1 MVHEAV
7 PGEHVEQ
14 VERPVLGKTGDVH
27 GRFDGPSL
35 DEDRQGRQH
44 LLLGVLQQSDAP
56 LDGRAEGA
64 LALGQIDRP
73 GTQGV
78 ETTSEPG
85 EQCSRIQQPAARRR
99 ELDGERQ
106 TVEAPADLR
115 DGHRVVLGQGE
126 VVADGLGSIDEEPHG
141 GQCGQLFHAGS
152 MRERRHRERADRVL
166 PLGPE
171 PESGAARH
179 EDREPGATREEPVE
193 VGCDA
198 DDLFEVVQHEQ
209 RRRVREVLDQD
220 VQGRAGTVDGG
231 ADDGCDARQH
241 QRRFDDRR
249 QRDEH
254 RSARVAVLQSF
265 RHGDR
270 EPRLADATGAGQGD
284 QPDLGRL
291 QQRRD
296 VDDVLLPPDQRRR
309 RHRQGPRAR
318 PVRRRGRHRIVD
330 ARPADVNR
338 SLRSRA
344 RSSRTRRASSR
355 GVRNGR

>member
-1 MVHEAV
+1 MRQRRDVVREEPADGDPQVLLLGAQPVGPLALTLGGPVGVLHECAEVLGVAPFDVGPVRPGGEAFGGELLYRSEHAEPRSGVGHVDGHEAV

-14 VERPVLGKTGDVH
+14 VERPVLGEVGDVH

-64 LALGQIDRP
+64 LALGEIDRP

-85 EQCSRIQQPAARRR
+85 EQRSRIQQPAARRR

-126 VVADGLGSIDEEPHG
+126 VVADGLGPVDEESHG
-141 GQCGQLFHAGS
+141 GQRGQLLHARS
-152 MRERRHRERADRVL
+152 IRERRHRERADRVL
-166 PLGPE
+166 PLGPQ
-171 PESGAARH
+171 PEGGAARH
-179 EDREPGATREEPVE
+179 EDREPGAPREEVVE

-198 DDLFEVVQHEQ
+198 DDLLEVVQHEQ

-220 VQGRAGTVDGG
+220 VR
-231 ADDGCDARQH
+231 
-241 QRRFDDRR
+241 
-249 QRDEH
+249 
-254 RSARVAVLQSF
+254 
-265 RHGDR
+265 
-270 EPRLADATGAGQGD
+270 GAGGH
-284 QPDLGRL
+284 
-291 QQRRD
+291 
-296 VDDVLLPPDQRRR
+296 RRR
-309 RHRQGPRAR
+309 RHRRRLRCAAAPAPGRSIDASGTNTAPR
-318 PVRRRGRHRIVD
+318 G
-330 ARPADVNR
+330 
-338 SLRSRA
+338 
-344 RSSRTRRASSR
+344 
-355 GVRNGR
+355 